1 MTEKEA
7 LLKMESYCS
16 TAEHCIYDVRKKLD
30 NCELQKDEAERIINK
45 LQEQG
50 FVDECRYAAAF
61 VHDKLFF
68 AKWGRVK
75 ISNMLWQKR
84 ISESIIADALNTI
97 DDDEYIAILKY
108 VINSKK
114 RGIKG
119 KTEYERSAKL
129 IKSVASRGFEIPLIT
144 RFVKIEEL

>member
-45 LQEQG
+45 LQQQG
-50 FVDECRYAAAF
+50 FVDEKRYAAAF

-84 ISESIIADALNTI
+84 IPESIIADALNTI
-97 DDDEYIAILKY
+97 DDDEYIAILKD

-119 KTEYERSAKL
+119 KTEYEKSVKL

-144 RFVKIEEL
+144 RFVKIEEF

>member
-45 LQEQG
+45 LQQQG
-50 FVDECRYAAAF
+50 FVDEKRYAAAF

-68 AKWGRVK
+68 AKWGRLGRQCVPTGYNGDHK
-75 ISNMLWQKR
+75 QLQPLNISPKV
-84 ISESIIADALNTI
+84 I
-97 DDDEYIAILKY
+97 D
-108 VINSKK
+108 
-114 RGIKG
+114 
-119 KTEYERSAKL
+119 T
-129 IKSVASRGFEIPLIT
+129 
-144 RFVKIEEL
+144 

>member
-30 NCELQKDEAERIINK
+30 NCELQKDEVERIINK
-45 LQEQG
+45 LQQQG
-50 FVDECRYAAAF
+50 YVDEKRYAEAF

-84 ISESIIADALNTI
+84 ISESIIADALYTI
-97 DDDEYIAILKY
+97 DDDEYIAVLKD

-119 KTEYERSAKL
+119 KTEYEKSVKL

>member
-30 NCELQKDEAERIINK
+30 NCELLKEDVERIINK
-45 LQEQG
+45 LQQQG
-50 FVDECRYAAAF
+50 YVDEKRYAAAF

-84 ISESIIADALNTI
+84 ISESIIADALNAI
-97 DDDEYIAILKY
+97 DDDEYIAVLKD

-119 KTEYERSAKL
+119 KTEYEKSVKL